1 MKKKVAIIGTNGLPA
16 KYGGFETLAD
26 YLVQYLSNEF
36 QFYIYCSKNN
46 STDNLKEYNGTKLIT
61 LPLNA
66 NGSQS
71 IIYDIVSI
79 IHSLFYA
86 DTLVVLGTPGAII
99 FPLLKLFDKK
109 VVVNFGGLEWKRE
122 KWPILIQRYLK
133 FTERLAVKF
142 SDVVV
147 ADNQAF
153 IDYILIE
160 YKVKAILIEYGG
172 DHVLTSFDNEKLI
185 NKYPFVKENYFISV
199 SRAQIDNNI
208 HLLLE
213 AYEKSNTKSLLVII
227 SNWDFSDYGRQ
238 LKTKYSNHDNIILL
252 DAIYD
257 QKEIDFLRNNAK
269 LYIHTHSFCGTAPS
283 LVEAMNLGLPVIC
296 FNVDTNRYTTE
307 DKAVGYFKNSGELSR
322 LLSTLTDAELK
333 TNADSM
339 LEIAKHKY
347 SWSIITKKYAQL
359 F

>member
-16 KYGGFETLAD
+16 NYGGFETLAD
-26 YLVQYLSNEF
+26 YLVQYLSSEF
-36 QFYIYCSKNN
+36 QFYVYCSKNN
-46 STDNLKEYNGTKLIT
+46 SKNNLKEYNGAKLIT
-61 LPLNA
+61 LPFNA

-86 DTLVVLGTPGAII
+86 EIIVILGTPGAIV
-99 FPLLKLFDKK
+99 FPFLKLFRKK
-109 VVVNFGGLEWKRE
+109 VIVNFGGLEWKRD
-122 KWPILIQRYLK
+122 KWPGMVRRYLK
-133 FTERLAVKF
+133 FTEKLAVKY
-142 SDVVV
+142 SDLVV

-153 IDYILIE
+153 IDYILDE

-172 DHVLTSFDNEKLI
+172 DHVLTSFDEEKLI
-185 NKYPFVKENYFISV
+185 NKYPFVKEDYFISV

-208 HLLLE
+208 HMLLE
-213 AYEKSNTKSLLVII
+213 GYDKSTTKSLLIVI
-227 SNWDFSDYGRQ
+227 SNWDFSEYGRQ
-238 LKTKYSNHDNIILL
+238 LKLKYSKQKNIILL
-252 DAIYD
+252 DAIYY
-257 QKEIDFLRNNAK
+257 QEEIDFLRKNAK

-283 LVEAMNLGLPVIC
+283 LVESMNLGLPVISLD
-296 FNVDTNRYTTE
+296 VETNRYTT
-307 DKAVGYFKNSGELSR
+307 DNKAAGYFNNSEKLSK

-333 TNADSM
+333 TNATSM
-339 LEIAKHKY
+339 LEIAKRKY

>member
-1 MKKKVAIIGTNGLPA
+1 MNKKIAIIGTNGLPA
-16 KYGGFETLAD
+16 NYGGFETLTD
-26 YLVQYLSNEF
+26 YLVQYLSTEF
-36 QFYIYCSKNN
+36 QFYVYCSKNN
-46 STDNLKEYNGTKLIT
+46 SKNKLKEYNGAKLIT

-86 DTLVVLGTPGAII
+86 NVLVILGTPGAII
-99 FPLLKLFDKK
+99 FPLLKLFNKK
-109 VVVNFGGLEWKRE
+109 VIVNFGGLEWKRD
-122 KWPILIQRYLK
+122 KWPGMVQRYLR
-133 FTERLAVKF
+133 FTEKLAVKY

-153 IDYILIE
+153 IDYISDE

-172 DHVLTSFDNEKLI
+172 DHVLTSFDEEKLI
-185 NKYPFVKENYFISV
+185 NKYPFVKEKYFISV

-213 AYEKSNTKSLLVII
+213 GYDNSNTKSLLVII
-227 SNWDFSDYGRQ
+227 SNWDFSEYGRQ
-238 LKTKYSNHDNIILL
+238 LKEKYSNSANIILL

-257 QKEIDFLRNNAK
+257 QKEIDFLRKNAK

-296 FNVDTNRYTTE
+296 FDVETNRYTTE
-307 DKAVGYFKNSGELSR
+307 NKAAGYFNNSEGLSK

-333 TNADSM
+333 TNSDSI
-339 LEIAKHKY
+339 LEIAKRKY
-347 SWSIITKKYAQL
+347 SWSIIAQKYAQL